1 MTHKTVPV
9 GPTPGLK
16 RHALEAAQRL
26 SMYAAAPFFPDVEM
40 RGKVRQTT
48 PEWWDGLANEIEEA
62 QPLIHR
68 ALLEMAAPPS
78 PVTELEVMLAGSLRD
93 LLSAT
98 ESQVL
103 SLSEMRTNARA
114 ALADVWSYSPELV
127 REIVAAE
134 LRKAQEA
141 EHAAPHAGV
150 YQGLTDHIVGLIR
163 EDRKAQEGREPV
175 AWRVRRSDGEHELFF
190 HEPTAKQRA
199 ECFVPHSSAEP
210 LYTSPPPKSDEPAYA
225 PKSYRAAHTALGIR
239 MIPDVEVPKSDEA
252 VDAERYR
259 WLRRKVCVIGKST
272 YCGEET
278 GIPIFDFVNLPD
290 VGEVVNRDS
299 ASTLDAA
306 IDAAL
311 AAQQKGG
318 AAS

>member
-1 MTHKTVPV
+1 MSDMTHKTVPV
-9 GPTPGLK
+9 EPTNEMF
-16 RHALEAAQRL
+16 EAAREYYCKL
-26 SMYAAAPFFPDVEM
+26 HPNCGVWPCGEAMGIYAAM
-40 RGKVRQTT
+40 
-48 PEWWDGLANEIEEA
+48 LA
-62 QPLIHR
+62 
-68 ALLEMAAPPS
+68 AAPPS

-210 LYTSPPPKSDEPAYA
+210 LYTSPPPNSDKA
-225 PKSYRAAHTALGIR
+225 R
-239 MIPDVEVPKSDEA
+239 
-252 VDAERYR
+252 DAERYR
-259 WLRRKVCVIGKST
+259 WLLRNYLRFSLHDEALKHGS
-272 YCGEET
+272 
-278 GIPIFDFVNLPD
+278 
-290 VGEVVNRDS
+290 
-299 ASTLDAA
+299 LDAA

-311 AAQQKGG
+311 AAQQKGKK
-318 AAS
+318 